1 MSEIVLVVN
10 LFNIGLFIKVIKD
23 YKFTFFTH
31 LNTLFV
37 GLMDHP
43 DFKKLDF
50 SHLRIT
56 LSGGTTLQMQ
66 KLEKPLSS
74 LRGARKFFG
83 KSRGYNQ
90 LVS

>member
-1 MSEIVLVVN
+1 MVAN
-10 LFNIGLFIKVIKD
+10 PRDIGLFIKVIKN
-23 YKFTFFTH
+23 YEFTFFAG
-31 LNTLFV
+31 LNTLFI

-43 DFKKLDF
+43 DCKKLDF

>member
-66 KLEKPLSS
+66 KLKSPSRLYVVPENSSEKAEAIIS
-74 LRGARKFFG
+74 
-83 KSRGYNQ
+83 
-90 LVS
+90 

>member
-23 YKFTFFTH
+23 YKFTFFAH

-43 DFKKLDF
+43 DFKKTRF
-50 SHLRIT
+50 
-56 LSGGTTLQMQ
+56 
-66 KLEKPLSS
+66 
-74 LRGARKFFG
+74 
-83 KSRGYNQ
+83 
-90 LVS
+90 